1 MARLAASDK
10 SGILRIRIAP
20 RKAGLAIGHRLSN
33 TEYGGDNARV

>member
-10 SGILRIRIAP
+10 SGIFRMKATL
-20 RKAGLAIGHRLSN
+20 RKAGLAIGPLLSG